1 MQDKGGGQEMTTA
14 MVPAAPR
21 GLQRNK
27 SAQAQQIR
35 QAQTHRGDYVPHL
48 NLDQVHAIAEA
59 ANNGRNGERNKLMVQ
74 TIFDGCF
81 RVSEA
86 LRIQPAHVAQN
97 AHGWRVE
104 LLGKGGKRGVAAISP
119 SLAAQLQAF
128 AYRHK
133 VKPTAEVFPISRTRA
148 FRIVDAAMARAG
160 IRKPDGVG
168 TVHVLRHSGAIE
180 RLRVTGNPRAV
191 QEQLRHADA
200 RMTLRYMKTLTAE
213 ESVQIQQGVDFG
225 W

>member
-1 MQDKGGGQEMTTA
+1 MNGNQEIGTGLVPWTRGGPKG
-14 MVPAAPR
+14 
-21 GLQRNK
+21 NK
-27 SAQAQQIR
+27 IAQVRQITRAQS
-35 QAQTHRGDYVPHL
+35 HRGDYVPHL
-48 NLDQVHAIAEA
+48 NLAQVFAIAEA
-59 ANNGRNGERNKLMVQ
+59 ANMGRNGERNRLLVQ
-74 TIFDGCF
+74 TIFDACL
-81 RVSEA
+81 RVSETVR
-86 LRIQPAHVAQN
+86 LQPAHITQDE
-97 AHGWRVE
+97 HGWRLE

-119 SLAAQLQAF
+119 SLAAQLQAY

-133 VKPTAEVFPISRTRA
+133 VKPTAQFFPITRTRA
-148 FRIVDAAMARAG
+148 FRIVESAMARAG